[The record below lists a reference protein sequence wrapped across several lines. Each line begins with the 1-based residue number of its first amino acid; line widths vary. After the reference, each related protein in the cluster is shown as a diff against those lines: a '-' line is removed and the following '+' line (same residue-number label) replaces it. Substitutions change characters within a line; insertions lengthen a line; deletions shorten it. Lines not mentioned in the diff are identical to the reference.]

1 MPRAPHNGD
10 WLALL
15 VLTVLWGSA
24 FVLNDLAL
32 ASFPPSVLVGGRIA
46 VATALIYAYLRLSG
60 QTLPAIGRAWLPML
74 ILAVFGNVL
83 PFHLIAWAQQH
94 IESSLAAILMAV
106 MPLFVMTLAHFFIPG
121 ARLSAYRVAG
131 FVIGFTG
138 VVVVIGAEFSLGLGG
153 NVPLLGAIATLGA
166 ALSYAIS
173 AIYAR
178 RLGAGDP
185 VRRSAGMLLVSSVL
199 SAPAALVDLSAVAQP
214 SLVSVIALL
223 ALGLLATGFATLLYF
238 RLIEGPGPTF
248 LSFVNYLVPA
258 WAVIAGAI
266 VLGESLSPSV
276 FLGLALILA
285 GIGFSELGARAVAAL
300 AAIRVR
306 PVRWSSPKIIE
317 DEA

>member
-138 VVVVIGAEFSLGLGG
+138 VVVVIGAVFSLGLGG